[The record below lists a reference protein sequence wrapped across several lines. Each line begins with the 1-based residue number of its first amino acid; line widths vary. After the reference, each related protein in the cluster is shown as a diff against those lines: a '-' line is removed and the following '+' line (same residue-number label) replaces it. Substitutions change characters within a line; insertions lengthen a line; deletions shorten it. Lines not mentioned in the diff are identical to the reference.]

1 MTSLVGPGP
10 RAAAGH
16 PPSLRPT
23 AFAARAAGAALALVL
38 AMACGGSA
46 EPRGVAL
53 VDGVRILFS
62 ELQRVVTERLEDYP
76 ELRREQVLDEELY
89 RLVSE
94 QVVLNRADELG
105 VKIHDAEV
113 QRRISGIHGADF
125 TGSDPSY
132 FEGVRRQMIQD
143 RTALLDLGGL
153 LTLPEDALLRH
164 FEEHRDQYRTPAQVQ
179 IRQIVV
185 ESESQARNL
194 RAELVDGADFPAL
207 AAEHSLAPEALG
219 GGLLPPFARGELPEV
234 FDRAF
239 SLRPRELSQVIESPY
254 GFHIFKLESKLP
266 PQEPEFSLLREEI
279 ALELQ
284 QRRLEEL
291 RRDWLRGLR
300 REAEIKLNEPLL
312 EELR

>member
-1 MTSLVGPGP
+1 MKERMAPLGPGA
-10 RAAAGH
+10 RAAALF
-16 PPSLRPT
+16 PPS
-23 AFAARAAGAALALVL
+23 RAAGAALALAAVVV
-38 AMACGGSA
+38 ACGGSL
-46 EPRGVAL
+46 ERRWVAQ
-53 VDGVRILFS
+53 VDGTRILFG
-62 ELQRVVTERLEDYP
+62 ELSRAVSERLEDYP
-76 ELRREQVLDEELY
+76 GLRREQALDEELY

-113 QRRISGIHGADF
+113 RRRLSGIHGADF
-125 TGSDPSY
+125 NGADPGY
-132 FEGVRRQMIQD
+132 FEEVRQQMIRE
-143 RTALLDLGGL
+143 RTALLDLAGL
-153 LTLPEDALLRH
+153 LSLPDDALLRH
-164 FEEHRDQYRTPAQVQ
+164 FEEHRHLYRRPEQIQ

-185 ESESQARNL
+185 ENESLARNL
-194 RAELVDGADFPAL
+194 RSELVDGADFPAL
-207 AAEHSLAPEALG
+207 AADHSLAPESGA

-239 SLRPRELSQVIESPY
+239 SLSARGLSQVIESPY
-254 GFHIFKLESKLP
+254 GFHIFKLESRI
-266 PQEPEFSLLREEI
+266 PQHEPEFSELREDI
-279 ALELQ
+279 TLELQ